1 MPKRK
6 TESSVGLPGEL
17 KEAAGHRMMEAIMN
31 PETCT
36 PDLVPA
42 THLFSAQ
49 SAVPAKS
56 FMRTNQGWDAT
67 NSNQRPVGNGTLLTK
82 LDDPFMLTDE
92 PLCYQRLYQRY
103 PGGGV
108 VCQYDWE
115 NEIGVLGFPL
125 DVEAGVPPRG
135 DGLSIRNNAYKLYA
149 TTYQGTYITGA

>member
-1 MPKRK
+1 
-6 TESSVGLPGEL
+6 
-17 KEAAGHRMMEAIMN
+17 MN

-67 NSNQRPVGNGTLLTK
+67 NSNQRPVGDGTLLTK

-103 PGGGV
+103 PGGSTT

-125 DVEAGVPPRG
+125 DVEAGVPSRG
-135 DGLSIRNNAYKLYA
+135 DGFAHHNAAYA
-149 TTYQGTYITGA
+149 WINHPTYGGVTGA